1 MNLDPG
7 VVDPTIL
14 ALLGTVAFLAKPTV
28 DIYRQIVG
36 TSAPS
41 WSVVVAAIVSCALW
55 LFTAWFAVNGPDP
68 NWRLVAGGAIAV
80 FILATSI
87 TGVTTL
93 ARAGDVARASGDRA
107 LREERK

>member
-1 MNLDPG
+1 MARVLIG
-7 VVDPTIL
+7 L
-14 ALLGTVAFLAKPTV
+14 ALYNGAEH
-28 DIYRQIVG
+28 
-36 TSAPS
+36 
-41 WSVVVAAIVSCALW
+41 VAAQLDSIA
-55 LFTAWFAVNGPDP
+55 AQDHP

-93 ARAGDVARASGDRA
+93 ARAGDVARASGDPA